1 MSIMCH
7 VENAGAI
14 VIAIADIAQA
24 GSSLVKSSLG
34 PKL

>member
-7 VENAGAI
+7 VEIAGAI
-14 VIAIADIAQA
+14 VIANARIAQA
-24 GSSLVKSSLG
+24 GGSLVKSSLG